1 MRRLKVVLVAPFVEN
16 EQLFRGS
23 LEYLPDLTFG
33 KHPALPARAPYVP
46 ILGSKKSLPYAI
58 RILLFK
64 LFMAQIK
71 YIDQIEN

>member
-33 KHPALPARAPYVP
+33 KHPALPARTPYVP
-46 ILGSKKSLPYAI
+46 RLGSKISLP
-58 RILLFK
+58 FVM
-64 LFMAQIK
+64 FG
-71 YIDQIEN
+71 N